1 MRRER
6 VAVIALFALILG
18 SFGIAVADTSPEDA
32 AKYRQSLM
40 KALSGHNGML
50 SLTVRGKA
58 GNPDNVVSHADA
70 LATLS
75 AEVAA
80 AFEGGGTFEDSE
92 ALAAI
97 WEQPEAFA
105 QAVADFDAAVA
116 ALGDVADSGDM
127 QAIDGAHRE
136 VGKACKGCHED
147 FRQKDD

>member
-1 MRRER
+1 MRGTIIR
-6 VAVIALFALILG
+6 VFIVIAVALGAATAAI
-18 SFGIAVADTSPEDA
+18 ADTSPEDA

-58 GNPDNVVSHADA
+58 GSPDNVASHADA

-80 AFEGGGTFEDSE
+80 AFEGGGTFEDSDS
-92 ALAAI
+92 LAAI
-97 WEQPEAFA
+97 WDEPEAFA
-105 QAVADFDAAVA
+105 KAVANFDAAVA
-116 ALGDVADSGDM
+116 ALGDVADGGDM
-127 QAIDGAHRE
+127 QAIDAAQRE
-136 VGKACKGCHED
+136 IGKACKGCHED